1 MPSTRRSTPT
11 PCEGPR
17 PWARGSREAWG
28 RGATANGYL
37 VPRRNAGGATRGPG
51 PAEMVWCVRARW
63 AGGKAT
69 RARSDD
75 SNEEKAT
82 TTTTKRRKP
91 KTTSYY
97 KMTDLVCECRSSCDE
112 NDPRHTVRV
121 SPSPHPSPLTTAAR
135 SPNLSP
141 LWNLLFAACLPGEG
155 WGVGAART
163 PSTRPSRV
171 LIPTPWWNIYPPR
184 QPSVVVV
191 ESADSFPF
199 LIDLIV
205 APTDSKVRKHGGW
218 PSESGGG
225 R

>member
-1 MPSTRRSTPT
+1 MGAGSDREWV
-11 PCEGPR
+11 PCSATE
-17 PWARGSREAWG
+17 RG
-28 RGATANGYL
+28 
-37 VPRRNAGGATRGPG
+37 
-51 PAEMVWCVRARW
+51 
-63 AGGKAT
+63 
-69 RARSDD
+69 RSDPRSGTSRD
-75 SNEEKAT
+75 GVVREGEVGWRESNPSAERRLKRRESNNNNK
-82 TTTTKRRKP
+82 KRRKP

-121 SPSPHPSPLTTAAR
+121 SPSPHPSPLTTATR
-135 SPNLSP
+135 SPNRCP